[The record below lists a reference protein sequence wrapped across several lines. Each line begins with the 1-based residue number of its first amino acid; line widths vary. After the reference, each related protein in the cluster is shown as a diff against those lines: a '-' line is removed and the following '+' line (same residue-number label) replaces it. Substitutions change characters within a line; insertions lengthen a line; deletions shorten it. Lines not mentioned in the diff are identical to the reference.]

1 MLKLH
6 GGRTSGT
13 GADGATG
20 DTAMAG
26 GGWQAVGTPRRRA
39 AMSHLD
45 TLSGVSVPLGPA
57 QQCQGGTWTPVLYS
71 SDTHRDSTGG
81 RDSSNSAHSQR
92 LPHATPGFRAGI
104 TAKRHKMQQVFWA
117 IKRAKGSRHEL
128 HCAHT
133 KPQLDNTAVSC
144 KTSHMCSQML
154 PRSHLPPCLLTPS
167 QPHNPP
173 LYQEQRAIYFFPPFG

>member
-26 GGWQAVGTPRRRA
+26 GGWQAVGTPQRRA

-81 RDSSNSAHSQR
+81 RDSSDSAHSQR

-104 TAKRHKMQQVFWA
+104 TAKRHKMQQVF
-117 IKRAKGSRHEL
+117 
-128 HCAHT
+128 
-133 KPQLDNTAVSC
+133 
-144 KTSHMCSQML
+144 
-154 PRSHLPPCLLTPS
+154 
-167 QPHNPP
+167 
-173 LYQEQRAIYFFPPFG
+173 